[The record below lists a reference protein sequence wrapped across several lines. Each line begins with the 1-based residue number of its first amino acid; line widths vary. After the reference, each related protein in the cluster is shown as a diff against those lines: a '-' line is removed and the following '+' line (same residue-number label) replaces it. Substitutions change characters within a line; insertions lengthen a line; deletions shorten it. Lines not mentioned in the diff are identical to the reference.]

1 MYTAKQANVLTLKV
15 DFNIATERFYA
26 WSKLFF
32 NKTKNYMIIWSFF
45 SFGHEMKL
53 HLEDCWKKV
62 HLTQKFCCILVVQCL
77 CMAIVKRFLGLLL
90 WTSGNRLRHFLLR
103 VSFWTGYTSVQE
115 RRQGPR
121 HNQLLP
127 KRDPMRNSIGYY
139 KSLCPC
145 NTFLENLGVP
155 VAVLTIAAR

>member
-1 MYTAKQANVLTLKV
+1 MPDQNSSSTKQKIIWLFGHFFLSDRKWSCTLKTV
-15 DFNIATERFYA
+15 E
-26 WSKLFF
+26 
-32 NKTKNYMIIWSFF
+32 
-45 SFGHEMKL
+45 
-53 HLEDCWKKV
+53 KKV
-62 HLTQKFCCILVVQCL
+62 HWTQTFCCILVVQCL